1 MVVIGPTREL
11 VMQIYDCLK
20 DLIDN
25 MGGGLSV
32 GVVMGG
38 VPRKTEEIKLSK
50 GKNQYLGINM
60 LVATPGRL
68 LDHL

>member
-1 MVVIGPTREL
+1 
-11 VMQIYDCLK
+11 
-20 DLIDN
+20 

-32 GVVMGG
+32 GVIMGG
-38 VPRKTEEIKLSK
+38 VPRKAEEIKISK
-50 GKNQYLGINM
+50 GKIFIIGINM

>member
-1 MVVIGPTREL
+1 
-11 VMQIYDCLK
+11 MQIYDCLK
-20 DLIDN
+20 DLVDN

-32 GVVMGG
+32 GVIMGG
-38 VPRKTEEIKLSK
+38 VPRKAEEIKISK
-50 GKNQYLGINM
+50 GKIFIIGINM